1 MRSLSRFLSTAS
13 LLVLL
18 PGGAVSAGNGIRYQS
33 EQLFNTM
40 VNVTSPTAHLGQRRG
55 VLDGGTLQARNRI
68 ASEALWHITPPSFEA
83 GCGGIDMYAGSFS
96 FISAEQFQNLLR
108 SIASNATGY
117 AFQLAMGA
125 MCPSCLE
132 QLTDLQKKLMALNQ
146 GFADSCQLAQ
156 GLVNDAASAFNG
168 SLTSKTSQTLSALGV
183 GDIFETRTTTTGQ
196 NPTTQATRTMTD
208 QQRADADLQGNIV
221 WQALKRGNVGARFS
235 GGDDELLEAI
245 MSVTGSLIVGR
256 AARAP
261 DNRGDSPEITPLAKV
276 LSVRDL
282 LWGPGAQEA
291 DPARRVTQAV
301 SLWACD
307 DRAADSCLAPTI
319 RNETGLVGL
328 AQQTK
333 RMFLGTPGGAV
344 GLIEKFRWRGA
355 EPSAA
360 EKAFMEL
367 APAGVAALLRD
378 LARHDTGLARELAEH
393 AAPVIALEMVKL
405 LIDDL
410 LRQAGGVVALHQS
423 PYAAKA
429 MEQLRTAKAEVA
441 QEYTE
446 LTQRH
451 GNLQDIL
458 AYYHNLS
465 TVIRPQR
472 AGANDAGGG

>member
-1 MRSLSRFLSTAS
+1 M
-13 LLVLL
+13 
-18 PGGAVSAGNGIRYQS
+18 N
-33 EQLFNTM
+33 
-40 VNVTSPTAHLGQRRG
+40 
-55 VLDGGTLQARNRI
+55 
-68 ASEALWHITPPSFEA
+68 
-83 GCGGIDMYAGSFS
+83 
-96 FISAEQFQNLLR
+96 
-108 SIASNATGY
+108 
-117 AFQLAMGA
+117 
-125 MCPSCLE
+125 
-132 QLTDLQKKLMALNQ
+132 
-146 GFADSCQLAQ
+146 
-156 GLVNDAASAFNG
+156 
-168 SLTSKTSQTLSALGV
+168 
-183 GDIFETRTTTTGQ
+183 
-196 NPTTQATRTMTD
+196 
-208 QQRADADLQGNIV
+208 
-221 WQALKRGNVGARFS
+221 
-235 GGDDELLEAI
+235 
-245 MSVTGSLIVGR
+245 
-256 AARAP
+256 
-261 DNRGDSPEITPLAKV
+261 
-276 LSVRDL
+276 
-282 LWGPGAQEA
+282 
-291 DPARRVTQAV
+291 
-301 SLWACD
+301 LWACD

-360 EKAFMEL
+360 EQAFMEL

-441 QEYTE
+441 QEYAE

-458 AYYHNLS
+458 AYYHDLAR
-465 TVIRPQR
+465 VIRPQR
-472 AGANDAGGG
+472 AGATDAGGG